1 MAVEVKAHNYRN
13 KFRNRKKLAK
23 LKKKKSKISMGIK
36 IGNLKILILEGWLIY
51 YTEYI
56 FLYKLFL

>member
-23 LKKKKSKISMGIK
+23 KKKKYKISMGIR

-56 FLYKLFL
+56 LL